1 MPRPGGLPRLLHRRM
16 ATSSPSPTLTQAA
29 AGRAVRS
36 CSGSCGPQPLFVGG
50 QMPQCSFTEAEVRAL
65 RSISAGRMAAER
77 TRLPFIA
84 PAASSSIHRGGRSIR
99 TGRRLFCVGKVIP
112 TRPVGQTFSN
122 LISPKLA
129 NQSRKPEGGIV
140 GEILEREVPGP
151 QNLGFCH
158 RIATKSRSCTVNR
171 IFCRAAKQDREASL
185 AVKPSASRI
194 RPAYGKNGNRIGSR
208 IMATT
213 VETRI
218 NGRPARV

>member
-1 MPRPGGLPRLLHRRM
+1 M
-16 ATSSPSPTLTQAA
+16 T
-29 AGRAVRS
+29 
-36 CSGSCGPQPLFVGG
+36 GPQPLFVGG

-99 TGRRLFCVGKVIP
+99 TGRKLFCVGKVIP

-171 IFCRAAKQDREASL
+171 IFSRAAKQDREASL

-194 RPAYGKNGNRIGSR
+194 CPAYGKKGNKIGSR

-218 NGRPARV
+218 SGRPARV